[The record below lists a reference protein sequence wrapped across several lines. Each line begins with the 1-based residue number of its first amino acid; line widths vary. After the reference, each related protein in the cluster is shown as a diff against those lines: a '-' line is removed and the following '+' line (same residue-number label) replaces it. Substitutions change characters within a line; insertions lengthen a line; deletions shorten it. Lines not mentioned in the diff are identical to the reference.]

1 MPPTPR
7 RTDEP
12 TVRLPVPGAAPETP
26 PSPDLTVSKVLA
38 AGGAAAT
45 SAVIG
50 SFTGAAGTVTGA
62 AIGAVASTIAAVL
75 YQRSLERTRVVLA
88 RVRPGATVPGPRPSP
103 EETTVLAP
111 APPPRRRR
119 RRVVAVVLGV
129 LAFALALLAV
139 TGVELVRGSTIGS
152 GESGTS
158 VGRVVAPPPAE
169 PGTDDGSGD
178 EESTTPTDEAP
189 TDDAPTDDADTG
201 DGGETG
207 DAGDRGDRSAGDDPD
222 ATSQDAGVTETPA
235 PDEDS
240 DPDVPPEDDADA
252 PPADDRST
260 G

>member
-62 AIGAVASTIAAVL
+62 AIGAVASTVAAVL

-88 RVRPGATVPGPRPSP
+88 RVRPGTTVPGPRPSP

-111 APPPRRRR
+111 VPPPRRRR

-129 LAFALALLAV
+129 LAFVLALVAV

-169 PGTDDGSGD
+169 PGTDDEPED
-178 EESTTPTDEAP
+178 EESTTPTD
-189 TDDAPTDDADTG
+189 DADTG
-201 DGGETG
+201 EDGETG
-207 DAGDRGDRSAGDDPD
+207 DGGDRGDRSAGDDAD
-222 ATSQDAGVTETPA
+222 ATSQDGGATETPA

-252 PPADDRST
+252 PAT

>member
-12 TVRLPVPGAAPETP
+12 TVRLPAPGAAPETP

-62 AIGAVASTIAAVL
+62 AIGAVASTVAAVL

-88 RVRPGATVPGPRPSP
+88 RVRPGTTVPGPRPSP

-111 APPPRRRR
+111 VPPPRRRR

-129 LAFALALLAV
+129 LAFALALVAV

-169 PGTDDGSGD
+169 PGTGDEPED
-178 EESTTPTDEAP
+178 EESTTP
-189 TDDAPTDDADTG
+189 TDDAPTDDAESG
-201 DGGETG
+201 DGGET
-207 DAGDRGDRSAGDDPD
+207 GDRGDRSAGDDAD
-222 ATSQDAGVTETPA
+222 ATSQDAETEETPA

-252 PPADDRST
+252 PAT